1 MPFNAIGYSRKNPV
15 INRKR
20 YDWGEGGGGLRIC
33 VFENFPGFF
42 WFFILPLEFLDKT
55 KLHPSKILKPKTKT
69 SLETP
74 HDFVLITS
82 RLSMLFLINPWK
94 LHLLFLQYHWKFHT
108 LNPPPLIDFF
118 LE

>member
-108 LNPPPLIDFF
+108 LNPPSSD
-118 LE
+118 